1 MKIKIAHLFA
11 FTALLLPNFIVGQA
25 NDRSTKP
32 IFKPSIDD
40 NTKYTTIGNIGLTIT
55 NFGTIGDG
63 FVIQTPEDQPSCE
76 YPRGSGIEHIFDGGL
91 WVAGVRADGT
101 IMATTGAMDI
111 GHLTDIAAGF
121 EFTNSADPNDVVKE
135 RSSLVNSPFYHPQAI
150 SHQDF
155 ICSYTDTNIYIPE
168 LQNARIPNHTP
179 MGLAVHQESYAWNYP
194 FADDFVIMNYT
205 ITNVSRDTFFNV
217 YIGLWADLVVRNTN
231 ITPPRIGSP
240 FYSHVGNGYKD
251 SLRLAYAYDFDG
263 DPGFTDPGLYVGL
276 KILGATP
283 QANDTTYKL
292 NSTYN
297 AWLFRNTQDPTF
309 FSPADDIKRYEKM
322 SQGLPPA
329 GMEIIK
335 TTQGNYMTLVATGPF
350 ERFDPDSSINVAMS
364 VVCGAK
370 YGLDPTTQDT
380 RASKNY
386 FYINAGWSQ
395 TAYNG
400 EDRNSNGVIDPSED
414 LNENGILD
422 PGEDQNGNG
431 SLDLGEDINGDGTLT
446 RYVLPTP
453 PSPPKF
459 RVVPEDKKATIY
471 WADNAEKSRDLIT
484 GEKDFEGYRIYRS
497 RLGEDLPGKDLLS
510 SLTLVADFDSI
521 DGLGYDTGFKF
532 VRLPTD
538 SLVFFEDEIVNGD
551 TIFYHYRLVNDKL
564 LNGWQYAYAVTAY
577 DRGDPANKLESL
589 ESSFLTNIVRVLPGT
604 PAISDKEQPVKVGV
618 YPNPYRAHAAW
629 DGTLERDRKIYFYN
643 LPAHCEVRIFTLAGD
658 LVDSFTHS
666 SAHYNGTDIQWFQ
679 KFARGATVFAGGE
692 HAWDLVTKDDQA
704 IATGLYL
711 FTIEDLNSGSIQTGK
726 FLVIK

>member
-1 MKIKIAHLFA
+1 MKIKILS
-11 FTALLLPNFIVGQA
+11 LLLFSLILTPTLLLSQTL
-25 NDRSTKP
+25 DRPTKP
-32 IFKPSIDD
+32 IFKPSVDD

-76 YPRGSGIEHIFDGGL
+76 YPRGSGIEHMFDGGL
-91 WVAGVRADGT
+91 WVAGIRDDGT

-111 GHLTDIAAGF
+111 PFLIDIASGF

-135 RSSLVNSPFYHPQAI
+135 RSTLVNSPFYHPQAV

-155 ICSYTDTNIYIPE
+155 ICDYTDTNLYIPE
-168 LQNARIPNHTP
+168 LQNARIPNHSP
-179 MGLAVHQESYAWNYP
+179 MGLVVHQESYAWNYP

-205 ITNVSRDTFFNV
+205 ITNVSRDTFFTV
-217 YIGLWADLVVRNTN
+217 YIGLWADLVIRNTN
-231 ITPPRIGSP
+231 ITPPRIGSA
-240 FYSHVGNGYKD
+240 FYQHVGNGYND

-292 NSTYN
+292 KSNYN

-309 FSPADDIKRYEKM
+309 FSPSDDIKRYQKM

-335 TTQGNYMTLVATGPF
+335 TTQGNYMTLIATGPF
-350 ERFDPDSSINVAMS
+350 GRFDPDSSINVAIA

-380 RASKNY
+380 KESKTY
-386 FYINAGWSQ
+386 FYINAGWAQ

-414 LNENGILD
+414 LNGNGVLD
-422 PGEDQNGNG
+422 PGEDSNNNGL
-431 SLDLGEDINGDGTLT
+431 LDLGEDINGDGILT

-459 RVVPEDKKATIY
+459 RVIPEDKKVTIY
-471 WADNAEKSRDLIT
+471 WANNSEISRDLIT

-497 RLGEDLPGKDLLS
+497 RLGEDLEGKDLLS
-510 SLTLVADFDSI
+510 SLIMIADFDSI
-521 DGLGYDTGFKF
+521 DGIGYDTGFNL
-532 VRLPTD
+532 VRLAAD
-538 SLVFFEDEIVNGD
+538 SLVFFDDEIVNED
-551 TIFYHYRLVNDKL
+551 TIFYHYRFMNDKL
-564 LNGWQYAYAVTAY
+564 LNGWQYAYSVTAY

-589 ESSFLTNIVRVLPGT
+589 ESSFLTSVVRVMPGT
-604 PAISDKEQPVKVGV
+604 PAVTDDRHQLKASV
-618 YPNPYRAHAAW
+618 YPNPYRTHAAW
-629 DGTLERDRKIYFYN
+629 DGTMERDRKIYFFN
-643 LPAHCEVRIFTLAGD
+643 LPPRCEVRIFTLAGD
-658 LVDSFTHS
+658 LVDKFTHTS
-666 SAHYNGTDIQWFQ
+666 TNYDGTDIQWFQ
-679 KFARGATVFAGGE
+679 KFAKGETIFAGGE

-711 FTIEDLNSGSIQTGK
+711 FTVENLDSGDVQTGK
-726 FLVIK
+726 FLVIR